1 MSTQTSDSLAEI
13 QVANNPFPGLRPFEF
28 DESHLFFGRDGQSE
42 QLTAKLSRTHFLA
55 VVGTSGSGKS
65 SLVRAG
71 FLPALW
77 GGFMTSAG
85 SAWRVAILRPGND
98 PIGNLAKAL
107 NAPDV
112 FGSEVEENTAIQTAI
127 AESTLRRGSLG
138 LVDTLRHAVVVE
150 GENLLI
156 VVDQFEEIFRFA
168 RVAEGEQYGNDAAAF
183 IKLLLEAARQREVPI
198 YVVLTMRS
206 DYLGDC
212 SQFWGLPEAINES
225 QYLIPRLTRDQLRE
239 AITGPVAVGGGKITP
254 RLVNRLLNDVGDNQ
268 DQLPVLQHLLMRSW
282 HEWREKRLE
291 IEVKNEDQV
300 VRRPHKEVHQGDA
313 IDLCCAEAVGGMA
326 QALSRHADEAYFE
339 LPNDHHREV
348 AANLFKALTEKGT
361 DNREIRRPITLGE
374 LTSITGARQSEVIT
388 VIEAFRQP
396 GRSFLM
402 PPAPLAL
409 NSESLVDIS
418 HESLIRG
425 WSRLKDWVDEE
436 ARSAR
441 IYRRVAETA
450 VLYKEGGAGLWRD
463 PDLQIALTWRE
474 QSKPNE
480 VWARRYHPEFALA
493 ERFLDESV
501 AARDAQVV
509 KDEKQ
514 RRKEINRSRLTALI
528 FGVAFLFS
536 VAMGVYAYGAKNKAE
551 AASGALLK
559 QNKIIDEQKNKAVAL
574 QVAADNAKDVAIA
587 LNAQLTAAIDAADKA
602 KESALIQKTAAE
614 KATKEA
620 LDQKKAADVARN
632 DALAQKDLATAEALK
647 GQALGALKE
656 QDQDSAIELF
666 KKLED
671 LYTQKKNPSGVSYA
685 LSSIADIHRDR
696 APLGIFALMSEG
708 GSSTL
713 GDSEEDESQYVKQYY
728 QAVVTMQAFAT
739 EAGDDAAKE
748 NLMKEAATAVDL
760 YKLALDAN
768 QSNKGDDHS
777 LKEGNILRN
786 LGDLQIGMAALNR
799 EMAETDK
806 SAVEQ
811 QAQVDTQKG
820 VQYYRDAR
828 VAYKA
833 AGLHE
838 KEGDV
843 LKKTG
848 DVLLTNLA
856 KKMDSKPSEPSQTSP
871 PAEKDLAEFDSIIGY
886 YDEASDA
893 FRLGKKPLLQAG
905 VLNRIGDLYQGLAK
919 DTPEKGY
926 EAIRYYE
933 QARDIYRKEK
943 SFRQEALIDNKLG
956 KFYEEINDDDK
967 ALLSYKA
974 AFTAYQNASLD
985 PKKKLDNL
993 KAASDMLKKVGELLF
1008 KSGGKTEANQFF
1020 EQGLSLKNDAEG
1032 KASLQSAIAEFYK
1045 DRDVDEV
1052 IKYIRQKRA
1061 TWRAA
1066 GDFLEE
1072 GNALFAIGTLQRDA
1086 KDNVAAMSSFED
1098 AREAYRRI
1106 DQRSEKEVKG
1116 SRRST
1121 LTSNLMA
1128 IASFYG
1134 ERDKQ
1139 KAVSTYE
1146 EALAVE
1152 MLQTSSYTI
1161 QQIVQAEGGIL
1172 LGLKTAEANNQ
1183 AKQLFERIVAFY
1195 QSKKNKESETST
1207 LSAAANLF
1215 ANAGQ
1220 MGEARNYFERVRAI
1234 YVAGK
1239 NTYQLISLI
1248 KRLGDLEVGQN
1259 PQTTVLDYYL
1269 REAESADRGR
1279 DPLSLGAALEAAA
1292 AFHRDKKENQKAIEY
1307 YERALAAY
1315 HAVRLTSQEIS
1326 TIRSMATTYQDMGNK
1341 PKADELRK
1349 QADELSKLP
1358 R

>member
-1 MSTQTSDSLAEI
+1 MSMQTSDSLAEI

-42 QLTAKLSRTHFLA
+42 QLIAKLSRTHFLA

-71 FLPALW
+71 FLPSLW

-98 PIGNLAKAL
+98 PIGNLARAL

-112 FGSEVEENTAIQTAI
+112 FGSEVEENAAIQTAI

-183 IKLLLEAARQREVPI
+183 IKLLLEAARQREVRI

-326 QALSRHADEAYFE
+326 EALSRHADEAYFE

-374 LTSITGARQSEVIT
+374 LTSISGARQSEVIT

-480 VWARRYHPEFALA
+480 IWARRYHPEFALA
-493 ERFLDESV
+493 GRFLDESV

-536 VAMGVYAYGAKNKAE
+536 LAMGVYAYSAKNKAE
-551 AASGALLK
+551 AASGTLLK
-559 QNKIIDEQKNKAVAL
+559 QNKIIDEQKNNAITL
-574 QVAADNAKDVAIA
+574 QVAADKAKDVAIA
-587 LNAQLTAAIDAADKA
+587 LNAQLTAAIEAADKA
-602 KESALIQKTAAE
+602 KEGALIQKTAAE

-620 LDQKKAADVARN
+620 LDQKKAADVAKN
-632 DALAQKDLATAEALK
+632 DALAQRDLATAEALK

-696 APLGIFALMSEG
+696 APLGIFALMSQG
-708 GSSTL
+708 GSSPL

-748 NLMKEAATAVDL
+748 NLMKEATTAVDL

-820 VQYYRDAR
+820 VQYYREAR

-856 KKMDSKPSEPSQTSP
+856 KKMDSKPSEPGQTSP
-871 PAEKDLAEFDSIIGY
+871 PAEKDLAEFDSVIGY

-905 VLNRIGDLYQGLAK
+905 VLNRIGDLYLELGK
-919 DTPEKGY
+919 DSPEKSY
-926 EAIRYYE
+926 DAIRYYE
-933 QARDIYRKEK
+933 QARDIYRREK

-956 KFYEEINDDDK
+956 KFYEEIKDDDK
-967 ALLSYKA
+967 ALFSYKA

-985 PKKKLDNL
+985 PKKKLENL

-1045 DRDVDEV
+1045 DKDVAEV

-1086 KDNVAAMSSFED
+1086 KDIVAAMSSFED
-1098 AREAYRRI
+1098 ARDAYRRI
-1106 DQRSEKEVKG
+1106 DQRSEKEAKG
-1116 SRRST
+1116 SRRYS

-1134 ERDKQ
+1134 EQDKQ

-1161 QQIVQAEGGIL
+1161 QQIVQVEGGIL

-1207 LSAAANLF
+1207 LSAAANLY

-1269 REAESADRGR
+1269 REAESADRAR

-1292 AFHRDKKENQKAIEY
+1292 AFYRDKKENQKAIEY

-1326 TIRSMATTYQDMGNK
+1326 AIRSMATTYQEMGNK

-1349 QADELSKLP
+1349 P
-1358 R
+1358 GG

>member
-1 MSTQTSDSLAEI
+1 MQTSDSLAEI

-42 QLTAKLSRTHFLA
+42 QLIAKLSRTHFLA

-98 PIGNLAKAL
+98 PIGNLARAL

-112 FGSEVEENTAIQTAI
+112 FGSEVEENVAIQTAI

-291 IEVKNEDQV
+291 IEVKNEGQV
-300 VRRPHKEVHQGDA
+300 VRRPHKDVHQGDA

-326 QALSRHADEAYFE
+326 EALSRHADEAYFE

-536 VAMGVYAYGAKNKAE
+536 LAMGVYAYGAKNKAE

-559 QNKIIDEQKNKAVAL
+559 QNKIIDDQKNKAVAL

-587 LNAQLTAAIDAADKA
+587 LNAQLTAAIEAADKA

-620 LDQKKAADVARN
+620 LAQKKAADDAKN

-656 QDQDSAIELF
+656 QDPEGAIKLF
-666 KKLED
+666 GDLEKLYRE
-671 LYTQKKNPSGVSYA
+671 KKNASGVTYA

-696 APLGIFALMSEG
+696 APVGIFAMMSGG
-708 GSSTL
+708 GSNPL
-713 GDSEEDESQYVKQYY
+713 GDSEEDESQYLKQYY
-728 QAVVTMQAFAT
+728 QAIFSMQSFT
-739 EAGDDAAKE
+739 TDAGDDDAK
-748 NLMKEAATAVDL
+748 KELLVEATNAIDL
-760 YKLALDAN
+760 YKLALETNKA
-768 QSNKGDDHS
+768 NKGDDHS
-777 LKEGNILRN
+777 SKEANILRN
-786 LGDLQIGMAALNR
+786 LGDLQVGIAEMNR
-799 EMAETDK
+799 EMAEPLTET
-806 SAVEQ
+806 VIL
-811 QAQVDTQKG
+811 QAEVDTQKG

-828 VAYKA
+828 VAYKT

-843 LKKTG
+843 LKKIG
-848 DVLLTNLA
+848 DVLLKNLF
-856 KKMDSKPSEPSQTSP
+856 KKEKSKPTEPGEAP
-871 PAEKDLAEFDSIIGY
+871 PLDESKIFAELASIAEY

-893 FRLGKKPLLQAG
+893 FRLAEKPLLQAA
-905 VLNRIGDLYQGLAK
+905 VLNRAGDLYLAEDK
-919 DTPEKGY
+919 PEKGY
-926 EAIRYYE
+926 DAVRYYE
-933 QARDIYRKEK
+933 KARQLYR
-943 SFRQEALIDNKLG
+943 SAGGFRQQAIVDNKLA
-956 KFYEEINDDDK
+956 KFYEKIKDEDR
-967 ALLSYKA
+967 ALLFYKE
-974 AFTAYQNASLD
+974 AFTAYQRASLD
-985 PKKKLDNL
+985 PKKKAENL
-993 KAASDMLKKVGELLF
+993 RAASDMFKKVGELLV
-1008 KSGGKTEANQFF
+1008 KSGEKTEANQFF
-1020 EQGLSLKNDAEG
+1020 EQGLSLTSDAEG
-1032 KASLQSAIAEFYK
+1032 KAVLLTTIAEFYK
-1045 DRDVDEV
+1045 GKDDAEA
-1052 IKYIRQKRA
+1052 IKYYRQERDS
-1061 TWRAA
+1061 WRFF

-1072 GNALFAIGTLQRDA
+1072 GNTLMVIGNMQKEAHDDA
-1086 KDNVAAMSSFED
+1086 AAMSSFED

-1106 DQRSEKEVKG
+1106 DQRGEKEGKG
-1116 SRRST
+1116 NRRYT

-1161 QQIVQAEGGIL
+1161 QQILQAEGGIL
-1172 LGLKTAEANNQ
+1172 LGLKTPEGNSK
-1183 AKQLFERIVAFY
+1183 AKQLFEKVAAFY
-1195 QSKKNKESETST
+1195 QSKKNKDSEASS
-1207 LSAAANLF
+1207 LSAAADLY
-1215 ANAGQ
+1215 ADAGQ
-1220 MGEARNYFERVRAI
+1220 LEEARNYYDRVANI
-1234 YVAGK
+1234 YYAATS
-1239 NTYQLISLI
+1239 TYQLSTVL
-1248 KRLGDLEVGQN
+1248 KKMGELEVRKN
-1259 PQTTVLDYYL
+1259 PQATLLDFYQSTAV
-1269 REAESADRGR
+1269 EAAQNK
-1279 DPLSLGAALEAAA
+1279 DPFTQGVALEAAA
-1292 AFHRDKKENQKAIEY
+1292 AFYRDKKENQKAIDY

-1315 HAVRLTSQEIS
+1315 HEFRLTSQEIAV
-1326 TIRSMATTYQDMGNK
+1326 IRAIGFIYADMGNK
-1341 PKADELRK
+1341 TKAEELRKRADEL
-1349 QADELSKLP
+1349 AKLP

>member
-42 QLTAKLSRTHFLA
+42 QLIAKLSRTHFLA

-98 PIGNLAKAL
+98 PIGNLARAL
-107 NAPDV
+107 NTPDV
-112 FGSEVEENTAIQTAI
+112 FGSELEENSAIQTAI

-138 LVDTLRHAVVVE
+138 LVDTLRQAVMLE

-183 IKLLLEAARQREVPI
+183 IKLLLEASRQREVPI

-291 IEVKNEDQV
+291 IELKNEDKV
-300 VRRPHKEVHQGDA
+300 VRRPHKDVHQGDA

-326 QALSRHADEAYFE
+326 EALSRHADEAYFE

-450 VLYKEGGAGLWRD
+450 VLFKEGGAGLWRD

-474 QSKPNE
+474 HGKPNE

-501 AARDAQVV
+501 AARDAQLL
-509 KDEKQ
+509 KDEAQ

-536 VAMGVYAYGAKNKAE
+536 LAMGVYAYGAKNKAD
-551 AASGALLK
+551 K
-559 QNKIIDEQKNKAVAL
+559 
-574 QVAADNAKDVAIA
+574 AKDEAIA
-587 LNAQLTAAIDAADKA
+587 LRIAADKA
-602 KESALIQKTAAE
+602 KDDALAE
-614 KATKEA
+614 KKAADVARNDAVDQKKAADKAKNEA
-620 LDQKKAADVARN
+620 IDQKKAADDAKNDALAQKKAADVARN

-656 QDQDSAIELF
+656 QDQDSAIENF
-666 KKLED
+666 KELESF
-671 LYTQKKNPSGVSYA
+671 YRQRANPGGVSYA
-685 LSSIADIHRDR
+685 LASIADIHRDR
-696 APLGIFALMSEG
+696 APLGIFALMSQG
-708 GSSTL
+708 GSSPL

-748 NLMKEAATAVDL
+748 NLMKEATKAIDL

-768 QSNKGDDHS
+768 QSNKGADHS

-786 LGDLQIGMAALNR
+786 LGDLQVGMVGMNR

-806 SAVEQ
+806 DAVEQ

-848 DVLLTNLA
+848 DVLLQNLS
-856 KKMDSKPSEPSQTSP
+856 KKMDSKPTEPGQTSP
-871 PAEKDLAEFDSIIGY
+871 FGEKDLAELDSIIGY

-893 FRLGKKPLLQAG
+893 FKLGKKPLLQAG
-905 VLNRIGDLYQGLAK
+905 VLNRIGDIYLGLAK
-919 DTPEKGY
+919 DSPEKGY
-926 EAIRYYE
+926 DAIRYYE
-933 QARDIYRKEK
+933 QARDIYRREK

-956 KFYEEINDDDK
+956 KFYEEIKDDDK
-967 ALLSYKA
+967 ALLSYKE
-974 AFTAYQNASLD
+974 AFTAYRNASLD
-985 PKKKLDNL
+985 PKKKSDNL
-993 KAASDMLKKVGELLF
+993 SAAGDMLKKVGDVLF
-1008 KSGGKTEANQFF
+1008 KSGGKAEANRFF
-1020 EQGLSLKNDAEG
+1020 EQGLSLNTDAEG
-1032 KASLQSAIAEFYK
+1032 KARLLTTIAEFYK
-1045 DRDVDEV
+1045 GKDDDAEA
-1052 IKYIRQKRA
+1052 IKYHKQRREA
-1061 TWRAA
+1061 WRAA

-1072 GNALFAIGTLQRDA
+1072 GNTLMVIGNMQKEAHDDA
-1086 KDNVAAMSSFED
+1086 AAMSSFED

-1106 DQRSEKEVKG
+1106 DQRSEKEGKG
-1116 SRRST
+1116 SRRYT
-1121 LTSNLMA
+1121 LTSNLMS
-1128 IASFYG
+1128 IASFYR

-1172 LGLKTAEANNQ
+1172 LGLKTAEANTQ
-1183 AKQLFERIVAFY
+1183 AEQLFQRVVAFY
-1195 QSKKNKESETST
+1195 QGKKNKESEAST
-1207 LSAAANLF
+1207 LSAAANLY
-1215 ANAGQ
+1215 ADADQMEEAG
-1220 MGEARNYFERVRAI
+1220 NYFERVRAI

-1239 NTYQLISLI
+1239 NTYQLVSLI
-1248 KRLGDLEVGQN
+1248 KRLGDLEVEQN

-1269 REAESADRGR
+1269 REAESADRAR

-1315 HAVRLTSQEIS
+1315 HAVRLTSQEINI
-1326 TIRSMATTYQDMGNK
+1326 IRSMAGAYQDMGNK
-1341 PKADELRK
+1341 AKADELRK
-1349 QADELSKLP
+1349 QADELSKLA

>member
-1 MSTQTSDSLAEI
+1 MSMQTSDSLAEI

-98 PIGNLAKAL
+98 PIGNLARAL

-112 FGSEVEENTAIQTAI
+112 FGSEVEENAAIQTAI

-282 HEWREKRLE
+282 HEWKEKRLE

-536 VAMGVYAYGAKNKAE
+536 LAMGVYAYGAKNKAE

-620 LDQKKAADVARN
+620 LDQKRAADVARN

-708 GSSTL
+708 GSSRL

-856 KKMDSKPSEPSQTSP
+856 KKMDSKPSEPGQTSP
-871 PAEKDLAEFDSIIGY
+871 PPEKDLAEFDSIIGY

-926 EAIRYYE
+926 DAIRYYE

-1045 DRDVDEV
+1045 DRDVAEV

-1106 DQRSEKEVKG
+1106 DQRSEKEGKG
-1116 SRRST
+1116 SRRYT

-1134 ERDKQ
+1134 EQDKQ

-1315 HAVRLTSQEIS
+1315 HAVRLTSQEINI
-1326 TIRSMATTYQDMGNK
+1326 IRSMAGAYQDMGNK
-1341 PKADELRK
+1341 AKADELRK

>member
-42 QLTAKLSRTHFLA
+42 QLIAKLSRTHFLA

-98 PIGNLAKAL
+98 PIGNLARAL
-107 NAPDV
+107 NTPDV
-112 FGSEVEENTAIQTAI
+112 FGSELDANSAIQTAI

-138 LVDTLRHAVVVE
+138 LVDTLRQAVMVE

-183 IKLLLEAARQREVPI
+183 IKLLLEASRQREVPI

-291 IEVKNEDQV
+291 IELKNEDKV
-300 VRRPHKEVHQGDA
+300 VRRPHKNVHQGDA

-326 QALSRHADEAYFE
+326 EALSRHADEAYFE

-450 VLYKEGGAGLWRD
+450 VLFKEGGAGLWRD

-474 QSKPNE
+474 QGKPNE

-501 AARDAQVV
+501 AARDAQLL
-509 KDEKQ
+509 KDEAQ

-536 VAMGVYAYGAKNKAE
+536 LAMGVYAYGAKNKADK
-551 AASGALLK
+551 AK
-559 QNKIIDEQKNKAVAL
+559 DEAVAL
-574 QVAADNAKDVAIA
+574 RI
-587 LNAQLTAAIDAADKA
+587 AADKA
-602 KESALIQKTAAE
+602 KDDALAE
-614 KATKEA
+614 KKAADVARNDAVDQKKAADKAKNEA
-620 LDQKKAADVARN
+620 IDQKKAADDAKNDALAQKKAADVARN

-656 QDQDSAIELF
+656 QDQDSAIENF
-666 KKLED
+666 KELEKF
-671 LYTQKKNPSGVSYA
+671 YRQRANPGGVAYA
-685 LSSIADIHRDR
+685 LASIADIHRDR
-696 APLGIFALMSEG
+696 APLGIFTLMSQG
-708 GSSTL
+708 GSSPL

-728 QAVVTMQAFAT
+728 QAVVTMQAFAN

-748 NLMKEAATAVDL
+748 NLMKEATKAIDL

-768 QSNKGDDHS
+768 QSNKGADHS

-786 LGDLQIGMAALNR
+786 LGDLQVGMAGMNR
-799 EMAETDK
+799 EMAEADK
-806 SAVEQ
+806 DAVEQ

-828 VAYKA
+828 LAYKA
-833 AGLHE
+833 TGLHE
-838 KEGDV
+838 KEGDA

-848 DVLLTNLA
+848 DVLLMNLA
-856 KKMDSKPSEPSQTSP
+856 KKMDSKPTEPGQTSP
-871 PAEKDLAEFDSIIGY
+871 RGEKDLAELDSIIGY

-893 FRLGKKPLLQAG
+893 FKLGKKPLVQAG
-905 VLNRIGDLYQGLAK
+905 VLNRIGDIYLGLAK
-919 DTPEKGY
+919 DSPEKGY
-926 EAIRYYE
+926 DAIRYYE
-933 QARDIYRKEK
+933 QARDIYRREK

-956 KFYEEINDDDK
+956 KFYEEIKDDDK
-967 ALLSYKA
+967 ALLSYKE
-974 AFTAYQNASLD
+974 AFTAYRNASLD
-985 PKKKLDNL
+985 PKKKSDNL
-993 KAASDMLKKVGELLF
+993 SAAGDMLKKVGDVLF
-1008 KSGGKTEANQFF
+1008 KSGGKAEANRFF
-1020 EQGLSLKNDAEG
+1020 EQGLSLNTDAEG
-1032 KASLQSAIAEFYK
+1032 KARLLTTIAEFYK
-1045 DRDVDEV
+1045 GKDDDAEA
-1052 IKYIRQKRA
+1052 IKYHKQRREA
-1061 TWRAA
+1061 WRAA
-1066 GDFLEE
+1066 GDVLEE
-1072 GNALFAIGTLQRDA
+1072 GNTLMVIGNMQKEAQDDA
-1086 KDNVAAMSSFED
+1086 AAMSSFED

-1106 DQRSEKEVKG
+1106 DQRSEKEGKG
-1116 SRRST
+1116 SRRYT
-1121 LTSNLMA
+1121 LTSNLMS
-1128 IASFYG
+1128 IASFYR

-1172 LGLKTAEANNQ
+1172 LGLKTAEANTQ
-1183 AKQLFERIVAFY
+1183 ARQLFERVVAFY
-1195 QSKKNKESETST
+1195 QGKKNKESEAST
-1207 LSAAANLF
+1207 LSAAANLY
-1215 ANAGQ
+1215 ADAGQ

-1239 NTYQLISLI
+1239 NTYQLVSLI
-1248 KRLGDLEVGQN
+1248 KRLGDLEVEQN
-1259 PQTTVLDYYL
+1259 PQTTVSDYYL
-1269 REAESADRGR
+1269 REAESADRAR
-1279 DPLSLGAALEAAA
+1279 DPLSLAAAFEATA

-1315 HAVRLTSQEIS
+1315 HAVRLTSQEINI
-1326 TIRSMATTYQDMGNK
+1326 IRSMAGAYQDMGNK
-1341 PKADELRK
+1341 AKADELRK
-1349 QADELSKLP
+1349 QADELSKLA